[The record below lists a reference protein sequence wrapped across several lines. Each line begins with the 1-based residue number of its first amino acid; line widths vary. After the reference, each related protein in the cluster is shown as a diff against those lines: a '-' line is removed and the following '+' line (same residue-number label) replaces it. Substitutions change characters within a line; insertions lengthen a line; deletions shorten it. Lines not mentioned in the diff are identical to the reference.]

1 MSHRVSCRRSRALW
15 VLAVL
20 LLLGQW
26 VGSHA
31 ALAHHARQL
40 LAASPLSQIC
50 TAPEA
55 GAASGVTPPGES
67 DAAARV
73 SACCAACAVLL
84 AAPAPARPDT
94 SPLLPGD
101 PAPAVQSEAS
111 DLRLQVVLLPPA
123 RAPPTRA

>member
-1 MSHRVSCRRSRALW
+1 MSGKLT
-15 VLAVL
+15 L
-20 LLLGQW
+20 
-26 VGSHA
+26 
-31 ALAHHARQL
+31 
-40 LAASPLSQIC
+40 
-50 TAPEA
+50 
-55 GAASGVTPPGES
+55 
-67 DAAARV
+67 DFD
-73 SACCAACAVLL
+73 VLL

>member
-55 GAASGVTPPGES
+55 GATGGTTAPITGQEYDVLI
-67 DAAARV
+67 
-73 SACCAACAVLL
+73 ACAVLL